1 MVTARRCMTLFC
13 SNRMYGFWRDDGL
26 TTTWSALMRSICFR
40 RDVAWRDF
48 DLLAAKRRTKSCSS
62 ATRSLALALLDTRR
76 SRAWVE
82 ASM

>member
-1 MVTARRCMTLFC
+1 M
-13 SNRMYGFWRDDGL
+13 
-26 TTTWSALMRSICFR
+26 MRSICFR
-40 RDVAWRDF
+40 REVAWRDL

-76 SRAWVE
+76 SRAWVD